1 VKVTASNTVNRNLA
15 VPTARRVDGFSY
27 AIRNVVAEAQR
38 VEAAGQR
45 VRYLNIGDPNAFG
58 FKTPPHLIAA
68 VERAMRD
75 GHNGYGPS
83 VGIASAREAVAT
95 ELSSRGFPMS
105 ADRVLITAGTSEAID
120 LVLSALVDSDSD
132 VLVPMPTYPLYT
144 ALLAKIDARAR
155 YYRVDPARGW
165 LPDLDH
171 LESLVTN
178 ATRAMVVI
186 DPNNPTGATYPTST
200 RRALLDFADRHGL
213 VILADEVY
221 GDLGYDGPIDPIGK
235 LDPDAAIITF
245 SSLSKAYLAPGWR
258 TGWMG
263 LGRSPRLDAALGAI
277 KKMSD
282 ARLCGNLPM
291 QYAVAEALLGDRSH
305 QPAFRAAL
313 RARATITAQRLSAI
327 PGMSCGLPVA
337 GFYAMPKVDLPPGR
351 TDEDY
356 ILALLR
362 ATGVLCVYGS
372 GFGMPAEDG
381 FFRVVFLASPEEL
394 HEIYGLLGDFTA
406 QYLANS

>member
-1 VKVTASNTVNRNLA
+1 MA
-15 VPTARRVDGFSY
+15 VSIARRVDAFSY
-27 AIRNVVAEAQR
+27 AIRNVVIEAQR
-38 VEAAGQR
+38 LEATGRR

-83 VGIASAREAVAT
+83 TGIAPAREAVAA
-95 ELSSRGFPMS
+95 ELTDRGFPVS

-120 LVLSALVDSDSD
+120 LVLSSLVDADSE

-144 ALLAKIDARAR
+144 ALVAKIDAHAR

-171 LESLVTN
+171 LESLVTH
-178 ATRAMVVI
+178 ATRALVVI
-186 DPNNPTGATYPTST
+186 DPNNPTGATYPIST

-235 LDPDAAIITF
+235 LDPDAAIISF

-263 LGRSPRLDAALGAI
+263 VGRSPRLDGALAAI
-277 KKMSD
+277 RKMSD
-282 ARLCGNLPM
+282 ARLCSNVPM

-305 QPAFRAAL
+305 QPVFRAAL
-313 RARATITAQRLSAI
+313 RTRALLTARRLSAM
-327 PGMSCGLPVA
+327 PGMTCGLPTA
-337 GFYAMPKVDLPPGR
+337 GFYAMPKVELPPGR
-351 TDEDY
+351 TDQDY
-356 ILALLR
+356 VLGLLR

-372 GFGMPAEDG
+372 GFGMPAEGG
-381 FFRVVFLASPEEL
+381 FFRVVFLASPEDL
-394 HEIYGLLGDFTA
+394 DEIYDLMAEFTA
-406 QYLANS
+406 QYLAAA